1 MALTPKRTLRASA
14 LLLAMLAASTA
25 LAQETP
31 VADTPQNL
39 PAIVVTTA
47 APRDMV
53 DRVVA
58 TGTIKPVEEIYIQ
71 PQIEGLSI
79 RTLNV
84 DVGDKVKADSTLAV
98 LNDDA
103 LLLQKSQMQATKSKG
118 QATLAQLRA
127 QLSEMQA
134 NAEQAEQ
141 QRQRAEAMV
150 TRGTTPISQLE
161 QANALAAAT
170 RARVRSGEQAII
182 VAEAD
187 LKVVDSQ
194 IADTDLK
201 LARTDVKSPVDGTI
215 SLKNAKVGAIARAA
229 SDPMFTI
236 IRDSAVELFAEVPE
250 SEIGKVKAGQK
261 ATITLAGGSDRLT
274 GSIRL
279 VSPTVDPVTRLGLVR
294 ISIDDDEKALSG
306 MYGSAEIVVSET
318 KGIALPLTAVNAD
331 SGGSSVRQVEDG
343 VVKYVTVQTGIQ
355 DGPYVEI
362 VKGLKAGDEVVAK
375 AGAYVRDGDRI
386 SPVRDASQLSN

>member
-1 MALTPKRTLRASA
+1 MPNRTLRASA

-25 LAQETP
+25 LAQEKPITD
-31 VADTPQNL
+31 APQNL
-39 PAIVVTTA
+39 PAIVVTGATA
-47 APRDMV
+47 RDMV

-118 QATLAQLRA
+118 EATLAQLRA

-215 SLKNAKVGAIARAA
+215 SAKNAKVGAIARAA
-229 SDPMFTI
+229 SDPLFTV
-236 IRDSAVELFAEVPE
+236 IRDSAVELVAEVPE
-250 SEIGKVKAGQK
+250 NEIVKVKAGQV
-261 ATITLAGGSDRLT
+261 ATISLAGGIDKLA
-274 GSIRL
+274 GSVRL

-294 ISIDDDEKALSG
+294 ISIDDDARALSG
-306 MYGSAEIVVSET
+306 MYGSAEIIVQKTRGVS
-318 KGIALPLTAVNAD
+318 LPLTAVNTD
-331 SGGSSVRQVEDG
+331 SEGSSVRKVEDN

-362 VKGLKAGDEVVAK
+362 VKGLKDGDQVVAK

-386 SPVRDASQLSN
+386 SPVRDASAVSN